1 MRRMK
6 YLGGISCLL
15 LFLML
20 VASCGTTDKEEGKLK
35 SQVTDTEPVP
45 EKTTEP
51 CMAVIEWVDFLMINN
66 IKYYQNYDGTKSV
79 TEEQLDDK
87 VGEVSYMLNDHA
99 CTDHVEKNGD
109 AAFLPIGTVVYALK
123 GYKPEFRVV
132 ANNKIYEVKD
142 NSKAETIGELLD
154 IEGKV
159 EKISLESSEDGSPIG
174 DFGKDETTEFVQELL
189 SLENVGFNAVYE
201 KIKHEAGIFLRVH
214 LHDGTSF
221 RMVYYPSANGF
232 TAGAFGSEKL
242 RILIMSQREQIKAA
256 AGL

>member
-1 MRRMK
+1 MRWMK
-6 YLGGISCLL
+6 YLGKISYLL
-15 LFLML
+15 LFIML
-20 VASCGTTDKEEGKLK
+20 VANCGTTDKEEGTPK
-35 SQVTDTEPVP
+35 SQAAGTEPVP
-45 EKTTEP
+45 KKAVEP
-51 CMAVIEWVDFLMINN
+51 CMAEIDWVDFLMINN
-66 IKYYQNYDGTKSV
+66 IKYYQNYDGTKAV
-79 TEEQLDDK
+79 TEEQLGDK
-87 VGEVSYMLNDHA
+87 LGEVSYMLNDHA

-123 GYKPEFRVV
+123 GYKSEFRVV

-142 NSKAETIGELLD
+142 NLKAATMGELLD

-174 DFGKDETTEFVQELL
+174 DFGKEASTEFVHELL
-189 SLENVGFNAVYE
+189 NLENVGFNAVYE
-201 KIKHEAGIFLRVH
+201 KTKHEAGIFLRVH

-221 RMVYYPSANGF
+221 RMVYYPKANGF

-242 RILIMSQREQIKAA
+242 RMLIMSQREQIKSA